1 MTLLKIKKWVIMID
15 IIKENINTIM
25 IVLIIFWYIIIELIL
40 KSKIKKLKN
49 EINKKYSEEELE
61 NIENI
66 DSLDQ
71 DLYIEYYKWK
81 NIIKFLRLALVFT
94 WIWSFILFK
103 IPWVFSFLAIAIWAI
118 IITFKEAILSFFWF
132 FYISAHFRIWE
143 NIVFWDQNNAIRW
156 EIIYINILNIGLIWK
171 NENWEHNWQFYTVPN
186 FKVIVDNVK
195 REEIWIWKY
204 RKDEFEI
211 YFYNKLFKISY
222 DEFLEKLKEFLDEN
236 LVKKNIN
243 NVWNYKTFI
252 GYKYKLR
259 FKYDKEYLI
268 IKIFMVEKQK
278 AILDMQNKIA
288 LFVES
293 YKKDSD

>member
-1 MTLLKIKKWVIMID
+1 MID

-25 IVLIIFWYIIIELIL
+25 IVLIIVLYIIIELIL

-71 DLYIEYYKWK
+71 DLYIEYYKGK

-94 WIWSFILFK
+94 GIGSFILFK
-103 IPWVFSFLAIAIWAI
+103 IPGVFSFLAIAVGAI
-118 IITFKEAILSFFWF
+118 IITFKEAILSFFGF
-132 FYISAHFRIWE
+132 FYISAHFRIGE
-143 NIVFWDQNNAIRW
+143 NIVFGDQNNAIRG
-156 EIIYINILNIGLIWK
+156 EIIYINILNIGLIGK
-171 NENWEHNWQFYTVPN
+171 NENGEHNGQFYTVPN

-195 REEIWIWKY
+195 REEIGIGKY

-243 NVWNYKTFI
+243 NVGNYKTFI